1 MSNKMSCDFTGFKDL
16 LERLDEISGDIKP
29 AVNECLEK
37 VHGMITEEAAEAIKK
52 YHLTGDTEKSLIDKP
67 SVEWSGMQAEM
78 NVGFKI
84 RDGGLAS
91 IFLMYGT
98 PKMKKDQQLYN
109 AFRGSKMK
117 KRIKEVQEVVIRRH
131 LQISAKKGK

>member
-1 MSNKMSCDFTGFKDL
+1 
-16 LERLDEISGDIKP
+16 
-29 AVNECLEK
+29 
-37 VHGMITEEAAEAIKK
+37 MITEEAAEAIKK
-52 YHLTGDTEKSLIDKP
+52 HHLTGDTEKSLIDKP

-98 PKMKKDQQLYN
+98 PKIKKDQQLYN